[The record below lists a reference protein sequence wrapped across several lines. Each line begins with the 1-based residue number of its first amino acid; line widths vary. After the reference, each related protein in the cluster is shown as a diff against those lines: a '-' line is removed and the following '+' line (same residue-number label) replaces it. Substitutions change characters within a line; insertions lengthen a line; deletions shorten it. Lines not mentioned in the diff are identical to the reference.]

1 MAPEMMIAL
10 LVAVLA
16 GLATGWFLRGRGSA
30 VVEAERTRLAERT
43 AALEEMRNAA
53 LRDLAVASERAAQAE
68 TLRERLEAAEAARDA
83 AQRDLA
89 ALRADT
95 AARTEGF
102 EAQLKALQEAREQLS
117 AQFSETAGKLLGEA
131 QRALIERADQRFHQA
146 HEKSEAS
153 LRALLQP
160 VETTLK
166 RYEDG
171 LRHVEKERVDSYAA
185 LREAVDQVRT
195 GQGQVRDE
203 TARLVN
209 ALRAN
214 AKTRG
219 RWGEQSLYN
228 VLEQAG
234 LSPHV
239 DYRKEVSVETED
251 GRLRPDVIV
260 RLPGGR
266 ELIIDAKCSL
276 NAYLEASD
284 AVTEELRSTH
294 LRAHANA
301 LRTHA
306 QQLGAKDY
314 WTRFGKAA
322 DYVVMY
328 IPGEHFLA
336 AALEQDGGLWEWAF
350 ERRVLLATP
359 TNLVAIAR
367 TVASVWRQEKLAEEA
382 QQVGALGKEMYERL
396 ATAAAHLASLGKSL
410 EGSVKHY
417 NSFVSSFET
426 RVLVTGRKFKELSI
440 ETGSR
445 EIGEPSAI
453 ETLARLP
460 DVTAGGVEEEKR
472 VAADGDARHGA
483 AAEFQ
488 ARDGRA
494 SQTLGERS
502 RRTMSEAAQT
512 AE

>member
-1 MAPEMMIAL
+1 MLIGI
-10 LVAVLA
+10 VLA
-16 GLATGWFLRGRGSA
+16 ALIGFAAGWLVRARMA
-30 VVEAERTRLAERT
+30 AAERAALAERVAT
-43 AALEEMRNAA
+43 VEEMRNAA
-53 LRDLAVASERAAQAE
+53 LRDLAVVSERAGQADA
-68 TLRERLEAAEAARDA
+68 LRGDLKASELARDT
-83 AQRDLA
+83 AQRALA
-89 ALRADT
+89 ALEAGSKAH
-95 AARTEGF
+95 AAGL
-102 EAQLKALQEAREQLS
+102 EAQIAALKEAREQLS

-131 QRALIERADQRFHQA
+131 QRALVERADQRFAQA

-153 LRALLQP
+153 LKTLLQP

-171 LRHVEKERVDSYAA
+171 LKHVEQQRVDSYAA
-185 LREAVDQVRT
+185 LREAVDQVRA

-203 TARLVN
+203 AAKLVN
-209 ALRAN
+209 ALQAN
-214 AKTRG
+214 SKTRG

-234 LSPHV
+234 LTEGV

-260 RLPGGR
+260 KLPGGR

-276 NAYLEASD
+276 SAFLDASEAS
-284 AVTEELRSTH
+284 EEEVRTLH
-294 LRAHANA
+294 LRAHAQSM
-301 LRTHA
+301 RRHA
-306 QQLGAKDY
+306 EQLGAKDY

-328 IPGEHFLA
+328 IPGEHFLS
-336 AALEQDGGLWEWAF
+336 AALEQDGALWERAF

-396 ATAAAHLASLGKSL
+396 SVAAGHLASLGRSL
-410 EGSVKHY
+410 NGSVASY
-417 NSFVSSFET
+417 NKFVSSFEN
-426 RVLVTGRKFKELSI
+426 RVLVTGRRFKELNV

-445 EIGEPSAI
+445 EIEAPGPV

-460 DVTAGGVEEEKR
+460 DPGL
-472 VAADGDARHGA
+472 AAPENDEPGLSLPDPAQ
-483 AAEFQ
+483 AAE
-488 ARDGRA
+488 
-494 SQTLGERS
+494 
-502 RRTMSEAAQT
+502 
-512 AE
+512 

>member
-1 MAPEMMIAL
+1 MSPELLIAIL
-10 LVAVLA
+10 LAAAA
-16 GLATGWFLRGRGSA
+16 GLAIGWLLRTRA
-30 VVEAERTRLAERT
+30 AAPVEAERSALAERIAT
-43 AALEEMRNAA
+43 LEEMRNTA
-53 LRDLAVASERAAQAE
+53 LRDLAVASERAGQAE
-68 TLRERLEAAEAARDA
+68 DLRARLEATDAGRDA
-83 AQRDLA
+83 AERELA
-89 ALRADT
+89 ALRAET

-102 EAQLKALQEAREQLS
+102 EAQIAALKEAREQLS
-117 AQFSETAGKLLGEA
+117 AQFSETAHKLLNEA
-131 QRALIERADQRFHQA
+131 QDVLARQTNERMTAAHQ
-146 HEKSEAS
+146 KSEAS
-153 LRALLQP
+153 LKALLQP
-160 VETTLK
+160 VESTLK

-171 LRHVEKERVDSYAA
+171 LKHVEQQRVDSYAA

-239 DYRKEVSVETED
+239 DYQKEVSVDTED

-260 RLPGGR
+260 KLPGGR

-276 NAYLEASD
+276 NAYLEANE
-284 AVTEELRSTH
+284 AVEEDLRAAH
-294 LRAHANA
+294 LRAHASA

-314 WTRFGKAA
+314 WTRFGKSA

-328 IPGEHFLA
+328 IPGEHFLS
-336 AALEQDGGLWEWAF
+336 AALEQDGELWEWAF
-350 ERRVLLATP
+350 GRKVLLATP

-396 ATAAAHLASLGKSL
+396 SVAAGHLAALGRSLN
-410 EGSVKHY
+410 GSVSSY
-417 NSFVSSFET
+417 NKFVASFEN
-426 RVLVTGRKFKELSI
+426 RVLVTGRRFKELNV

-445 EIGEPSAI
+445 DIEAPGPV

-460 DVTAGGVEEEKR
+460 DPAPGEPQGAGPFDRDLAGVEFAQ
-472 VAADGDARHGA
+472 AAGKTRRAASSDPSLPDA
-483 AAEFQ
+483 AA
-488 ARDGRA
+488 
-494 SQTLGERS
+494 
-502 RRTMSEAAQT
+502 T
-512 AE
+512 AK

>member
-1 MAPEMMIAL
+1 MSFEALMTIA
-10 LVAVLA
+10 VAAFA
-16 GLATGWFLRGRGSA
+16 GLAIGWFFRTRVA
-30 VVEAERTRLAERT
+30 APIEAERKDLAERVAT
-43 AALEEMRNAA
+43 AEEMRNAA
-53 LRDLAVASERAAQAE
+53 LRDLAVAAERAGQADD
-68 TLRERLEAAEAARDA
+68 LRARLEAAEAARA
-83 AQRDLA
+83 ASDRELA
-89 ALRADT
+89 AHKAEA
-95 AARTEGF
+95 AARAEGY
-102 EAQLKALQEAREQLS
+102 EAQIRTINEARETL
-117 AQFSETAGKLLGEA
+117 ALQFSSTANKLLAEA
-131 QRALIERADQRFHQA
+131 ERRLAEQSGVQMKQA
-146 HEKSEAS
+146 QEKSEAS

-160 VETTLK
+160 VESTLK

-171 LRHVEKERVDSYAA
+171 LRHVEQQRVDSYAA

-234 LSPHV
+234 LSQHI
-239 DYRKEVSVETED
+239 DYHKEVSVETED

-260 RLPGGR
+260 KLPGGR

-276 NAYLEASD
+276 NAYLEASE
-284 AVTEELRSTH
+284 AVEDDIRTGH
-294 LRAHANA
+294 LRAHAQSMR
-301 LRTHA
+301 LHA

-328 IPGEHFLA
+328 IPGEHFLS
-336 AALEQDGGLWEWAF
+336 AALEQDGALWEWAF

-382 QQVGALGKEMYERL
+382 QLVATLGKEMYERL
-396 ATAAAHLASLGKSL
+396 SVAAGHLSGLGRSLNS
-410 EGSVKHY
+410 SVSSY
-417 NSFVSSFET
+417 NKFVSSFEN
-426 RVLVTGRKFKELSI
+426 RVLVTGRRFKELNV

-445 EIGEPSAI
+445 EMEAPAPV

-460 DVTAGGVEEEKR
+460 DPANSVSDNDEPGLSLPDPAQ
-472 VAADGDARHGA
+472 
-483 AAEFQ
+483 AAE
-488 ARDGRA
+488 
-494 SQTLGERS
+494 
-502 RRTMSEAAQT
+502 
-512 AE
+512 